1 MNLYDYATTIDEIL
15 DNALNDLSP
24 EDYESL
30 LDKISQMLAE
40 REWFKADRLRRHN
53 ALRQTVKDSVFRNVM
68 QVRMRPQSRVA
79 KGDNYKYVTDTN
91 VGCKIV
97 AR

>member
-15 DNALNDLSP
+15 DNALNDLST

-40 REWFKADRLRRHN
+40 RE
-53 ALRQTVKDSVFRNVM
+53 
-68 QVRMRPQSRVA
+68 
-79 KGDNYKYVTDTN
+79 
-91 VGCKIV
+91 
-97 AR
+97 